1 MTMYDLVFE
10 DDQSEFYSVL
20 LSPANTLDAMNNSD
34 AKGWYYVA
42 GEILLAANAPVMT
55 LCYDIF
61 HFASQYFSVTYN
73 SVSKISHFR
82 K

>member
-10 DDQSEFYSVL
+10 DDQSEFYNVL
-20 LSPANTLDAMNNSD
+20 LSPANTLDAMNDSD
-34 AKGWYYVA
+34 AKGWCYVA
-42 GEILLAANAPVMT
+42 GKILLVANAAVMT

-61 HFASQYFSVTYN
+61 HLAFQYLSVTYH
-73 SVSKISHFR
+73 SVSIISHFR